1 VQRRVFIT
9 GASRGIG
16 KEISDAFAA
25 LGFEVLAP
33 GRQDLDLSQPEQV
46 QAYLARV
53 NPEADILVNNAGQ
66 NIIQPFAEIDLTT
79 WQQTLDVNL
88 TSAFLLLQHFSQG
101 MRARKWGRI
110 VNVSSIYGIVSRAG
124 RASYAASKEGVHGLT
139 KTAAIELAPFN
150 VLVNAVAPGF
160 IATDLTYQNNSPAQI
175 EVLKQAVPMG
185 RLGEPAE
192 VAKLV
197 VFLCSEDNSFMTGQT
212 IALDGGFTIT

>member
-1 VQRRVFIT
+1 MQRRVFIT

-88 TSAFLLLQHFSQG
+88 TSAFLLLQHF
-101 MRARKWGRI
+101 
-110 VNVSSIYGIVSRAG
+110 
-124 RASYAASKEGVHGLT
+124 
-139 KTAAIELAPFN
+139 
-150 VLVNAVAPGF
+150 
-160 IATDLTYQNNSPAQI
+160 
-175 EVLKQAVPMG
+175 
-185 RLGEPAE
+185 
-192 VAKLV
+192 
-197 VFLCSEDNSFMTGQT
+197 
-212 IALDGGFTIT
+212 